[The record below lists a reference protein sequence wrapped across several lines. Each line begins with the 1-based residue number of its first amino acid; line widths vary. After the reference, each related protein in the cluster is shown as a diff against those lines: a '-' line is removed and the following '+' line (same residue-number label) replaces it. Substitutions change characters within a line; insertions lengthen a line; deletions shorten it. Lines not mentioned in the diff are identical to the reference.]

1 MLANQDFDFFI
12 QWHLTERC
20 NLSCRHCYQS
30 GRGMSELSLAEIR
43 EVIAEV
49 AEMLQEWETAHGLH
63 FSPSFNITGG
73 EPLLRA
79 DLLDVLT
86 EIGSHGFAM
95 YLLTNGTLIDFETA
109 ELIAGR
115 GIRGVQVSMEGPI
128 EIHDAIRGSG
138 SFAASC
144 VGIRN
149 VLAAGMKVTLNFTL
163 SRANADQMLSMIPL
177 AMELGVQ
184 RLGFSRFVPTGQGR
198 ELMGELLPPHEVKE
212 LYERLLSQSVPG
224 LEIITGDPL
233 ATQMQVAA
241 DSPSGCTPFAG
252 CAAGLSGLTLLADG
266 TIVPCRRLEL
276 PIGNVRTDS
285 LREVWATSELLG
297 RLRDKSNY
305 TGKCGSCERWAACR
319 GCRAIAFA
327 HAQGKGCN
335 NLLAEDPQ
343 CFIDS

>member
-1 MLANQDFDFFI
+1 MLANQNFDFFI

-49 AEMLQEWETAHGLH
+49 AEMLQEWETAHGLRL
-63 FSPSFNITGG
+63 SPSFNITGG

-79 DLLDVLT
+79 DLLDILT

-95 YLLTNGTLIDFETA
+95 YLLTNGTLIDIETA
-109 ELIAGR
+109 ELLAGR
-115 GIRGVQVSMEGPI
+115 GIKGVQVSMEGPS

-144 VGIRN
+144 AGIGSI
-149 VLAAGMKVTLNFTL
+149 LAAGMKVTLNVTL
-163 SRANADQMLSMIPL
+163 SRANADQMLAMIPL

-184 RLGFSRFVPTGQGR
+184 RLGFSRFVPTGRGMAM
-198 ELMGELLPPHEVKE
+198 MGEMLPPHEVKE
-212 LYERLLSQSVPG
+212 LYKRLLSQSVHG
-224 LEIITGDPL
+224 LEIVTGDPL
-233 ATQMQVAA
+233 ATQMQIKS
-241 DSPSGCTPFAG
+241 DGPSGCAPFAG
-252 CAAGLSGLTLLADG
+252 CSAGVSGLTLLADG

-319 GCRAIAFA
+319 GCRAIAYACSQTEGGDNPFA
-327 HAQGKGCN
+327 N
-335 NLLAEDPQ
+335 DPQ
-343 CFIDS
+343 CFINS

>member
-30 GRGMSELSLAEIR
+30 GRWMSELSLAEIR

-49 AEMLQEWETAHGLH
+49 AEMLQEWENAYGLH

-79 DLLDVLT
+79 DLLDILT

-115 GIRGVQVSMEGPI
+115 GIKGVQVSMEGPS

-144 VGIRN
+144 AGVRHL
-149 VLAAGMKVTLNFTL
+149 LAAGIKVNLNVTL
-163 SRANADQMLSMIPL
+163 SRANADQMLAMIPI
-177 AMELGVQ
+177 AKELGVQ
-184 RLGFSRFVPTGQGR
+184 RLGYSRFVPSGQG
-198 ELMGELLPPHEVKE
+198 MQMVSELLSPHEVKE
-212 LYERLLSQSVPG
+212 LYEQLMTLAVPG
-224 LEIITGDPL
+224 LDIVTGDPL
-233 ATQMQVAA
+233 AAQMQVEAGGPA
-241 DSPSGCTPFAG
+241 GCTPFAG
-252 CAAGLSGLTLLADG
+252 CAAGVSGLTLLADG

-276 PIGNVRTDS
+276 PIGNVRSDS
-285 LREVWATSELLG
+285 LREVWATSELLT
-297 RLRDKSNY
+297 RLRDKSRY
-305 TGKCGSCERWAACR
+305 AGKCGSCKRWAACR
-319 GCRAIAFA
+319 GCRAIAYA
-327 HAQGKGCN
+327 CSQTKGSGN
-335 NLLAEDPQ
+335 PLAEDPQ
-343 CFIDS
+343 CFLDS